1 MKFTD
6 FIKLKFQ
13 NDKIFHNGDFNM
25 FSETVF
31 SVSGNTIKREK
42 YYSVS
47 EHIEKVTTIQAIL
60 KYSEQKNII
69 ALNFANAMFA
79 GGGYILGGD
88 AQEESLC
95 RASMLYYTIRTQ
107 KKYYRA
113 NRFHILPDYT
123 DNMIYSRNVPIIRD
137 DSGKLLDNPSK
148 CDFITCPAVNRT
160 FAKFIFT
167 DKKINDKM
175 TVRINKIISLAVSNK
190 PDVIILGAFGCGVF
204 GNKRET
210 VFRIFENAVNS
221 FVSDDI
227 KVIFAVP
234 DFRKG

>member
-1 MKFTD
+1 
-6 FIKLKFQ
+6 
-13 NDKIFHNGDFNM
+13 M

-31 SVSGNTIKREK
+31 AVSGNTIQREK

-47 EHIEKVTTIQAIL
+47 EHIEQVTTIQAIL

-137 DSGKLLDNPSK
+137 DSGRLLDNPSK

-221 FVSDDI
+221 FVPDDI

>member
-1 MKFTD
+1 
-6 FIKLKFQ
+6 
-13 NDKIFHNGDFNM
+13 M

-31 SVSGNTIKREK
+31 SVSGNTIQREK

-47 EHIEKVTTIQAIL
+47 EHIEQVTTIQAIL

-221 FVSDDI
+221 FVPDDI

>member
-1 MKFTD
+1 
-6 FIKLKFQ
+6 
-13 NDKIFHNGDFNM
+13 M

-31 SVSGNTIKREK
+31 AVSGNTIQREK

-47 EHIEKVTTIQAIL
+47 EHIEQVTTIQAIL

-221 FVSDDI
+221 FVPDDI